1 MPVKFNV
8 KVNFDI
14 GAVKADILKAAD
26 EAIPEVA
33 TQVLKDSNDFAPARQ
48 KILIGKTVIDPNEV
62 PIVQPIPEEQR
73 ATVAWRV
80 PYAAYVYKGKSK
92 RGNDLTYSKDP
103 NPLARKE
110 WFAAAKKIHFPD
122 WKAIFEK
129 KLKGRLKK

>member
-1 MPVKFNV
+1 MSVKFNM

-14 GAVKADILKAAD
+14 GAVKTDSLKAAD
-26 EAIPEVA
+26 ETIPEVA
-33 TQVLKDSNDFAPARQ
+33 TQVLKDSNDLAPARQ
-48 KILIGKTVIDPNEV
+48 KILIGKTVIDPNEA
-62 PIVQPIPEEQR
+62 PIVQPTPGEQR

-92 RGNDLTYSKDP
+92 RGKDLTYSKDP
-103 NPLARKE
+103 NPKAQKE
-110 WFAAAKKIHFPD
+110 WFATAKKIHFPD

>member
-26 EAIPEVA
+26 ELIPEVA
-33 TQVLKDSNDFAPARQ
+33 TQVLKDSNDFAPLRQ
-48 KILIGKTVIDPNEV
+48 GNLTGESKTNQDTI

-80 PYAAYVYKGKSK
+80 PYAAYMYRGKSRLGK
-92 RGNDLTYSKDP
+92 DLTYSKDLHP
-103 NPLARKE
+103 KAQKE
-110 WFAAAKKIHFPD
+110 WFKVAKKLKFSE
-122 WKAIFEK
+122 WKEAFVK
-129 KLKGRLKK
+129 KMKGRLKK

>member
-1 MPVKFNV
+1 MPVKFDV

-26 EAIPEVA
+26 QAIPEVA
-33 TQVLKDSNDFAPARQ
+33 TQVLKDSNDYAPFRQ
-48 KILIGKTVIDPNEV
+48 GNLIGESKTNQDTI

-92 RGNDLTYSKDP
+92 RGNDLTYSKNP
-103 NPLARKE
+103 NPKAGKE
-110 WFAAAKKIHFPD
+110 WFKAAKELKLAD
-122 WKAIFEK
+122 WIDAFRE
-129 KLKGRLKK
+129 KLKGHLKK

>member
-8 KVNFDI
+8 KVNFDV

-26 EAIPEVA
+26 KAIPEVA
-33 TQVLKDSNDFAPARQ
+33 DQVLSDSNEFAPLRDGG
-48 KILIGKTVIDPNEV
+48 LIGKSKTDQDTI

-80 PYAAYVYKGKSK
+80 PYAAYVYKGKSR
-92 RGNDLTYSKDP
+92 RGNDLTYSKDLHP
-103 NPLARKE
+103 KAGKE
-110 WFAAAKKIHFPD
+110 WFKEAKKLHLAD

-129 KLKGRLKK
+129 KLKGHLKK

>member
-33 TQVLKDSNDFAPARQ
+33 TQVLKDSNDFAPFRNG
-48 KILIGKTVIDPNEV
+48 ILVGESVTNQA

-73 ATVAWRV
+73 ATVTWRV

-92 RGNDLTYSKDP
+92 RGKDLTYSKDLHP
-103 NPLARKE
+103 KAGKE
-110 WFAAAKKIHFPD
+110 WFGEAKKFKLAD
-122 WKAIFEK
+122 WIAKFK
-129 KLKGRLKK
+129 KELKGRLKK

>member
-8 KVNFDI
+8 KINFDV

-33 TQVLKDSNDFAPARQ
+33 TQVLKDSNDLAPLREGN
-48 KILIGKTVIDPNEV
+48 LIGESKINQDTI

-92 RGNDLTYSKDP
+92 RGKDLTYSKDLHP
-103 NPLARKE
+103 KAQKE
-110 WFAAAKKIHFPD
+110 WFKTAKKIHLPD
-122 WKAIFEK
+122 WIVKFKEE
-129 KLKGRLKK
+129 LKGRLKK

>member
-1 MPVKFNV
+1 MSVKFNV

-26 EAIPEVA
+26 EAIPDVA
-33 TQVLKDSNDFAPARQ
+33 TQVLKDSNDLAPLREGN
-48 KILIGKTVIDPNEV
+48 LIGESKINQDTI

-73 ATVAWRV
+73 ATVTWRV

-92 RGNDLTYSKDP
+92 RGNDLTYSKVR
-103 NPLARKE
+103 NPKAGKE

-129 KLKGRLKK
+129 MLKGRLKR